1 MPASTSCP
9 ISDVDR
15 ALSSYINSREDTL
28 KIRRTLSRYIVTS
41 LRPVNSATK
50 SQHLNHECPQDIS
63 AVPTNPPGL
72 KGSRLEY
79 LQALRA
85 HSHAQAK
92 HRALQDSLEEL
103 QRQHVDENPTQAQS
117 EYDNGNT
124 QSYISLLRQR
134 RRLAEIQVIQDSLD
148 KLLIARPSHVPKDPR
163 ELVKETLGEQPD
175 LPAERLEQ
183 LSRSND
189 DQSWIFK
196 LKQEVLDSRSNVDR
210 ANAAKVEAQSK
221 SQGLPNLQQQVYALE
236 RARDEIVE
244 WVQVELSKMEEDSV
258 FLEDASPIKR
268 PVNNNAPVTL
278 DSAEQRI
285 RNAYNQYTASRAS
298 LIKSFE
304 NLQQSPAMHKD
315 KPVNAEN
322 VSSNTTSHQA
332 PQPQMPITKILPH
345 LPHLAYTANNE
356 RSLLQQSVYL
366 QAQIASAD
374 QEIEEALLR
383 LSGESH
389 LLPAG
394 ANDVAAW
401 GKTAVEAEAA
411 TEDFVK
417 GHLQASREEV
427 GSVSRIVELCS
438 LQSEVLA
445 SMK

>member
-1 MPASTSCP
+1 
-9 ISDVDR
+9 
-15 ALSSYINSREDTL
+15 
-28 KIRRTLSRYIVTS
+28 
-41 LRPVNSATK
+41 
-50 SQHLNHECPQDIS
+50 
-63 AVPTNPPGL
+63 
-72 KGSRLEY
+72 LE
-79 LQALRA
+79 
-85 HSHAQAK
+85 
-92 HRALQDSLEEL
+92 
-103 QRQHVDENPTQAQS
+103 
-117 EYDNGNT
+117 
-124 QSYISLLRQR
+124 
-134 RRLAEIQVIQDSLD
+134 

-163 ELVKETLGEQPD
+163 ELVKEILGEQPD

-244 WVQVELSKMEEDSV
+244 WVQGELSKMEEDSV

-268 PVNNNAPVTL
+268 PLNNNAPVKL

-285 RNAYNQYTASRAS
+285 RDAYNQYTASRAS
-298 LIKSFE
+298 LIKSYE
-304 NLQQSPAMHKD
+304 SLQQSPTIHKD
-315 KPVNAEN
+315 EPVDAEN
-322 VSSNTTSHQA
+322 KSSNTTSHQA
-332 PQPQMPITKILPH
+332 PQPQMPITKILPL

-411 TEDFVK
+411 TEEFVK

>member
-1 MPASTSCP
+1 MPAPTSCP

-28 KIRRTLSRYIVTS
+28 KIRRTLSRYLVTS

-103 QRQHVDENPTQAQS
+103 QQQHVDENPTQAQS

-124 QSYISLLRQR
+124 QSYIALLRQR
-134 RRLAEIQVIQDSLD
+134 RRLAEIQVIQDSLE

-163 ELVKETLGEQPD
+163 ELVKEILGDQPD

-244 WVQVELSKMEEDSV
+244 WVQGELSKMEEDSV

-268 PVNNNAPVTL
+268 PLNNNAPVKL

-285 RNAYNQYTASRAS
+285 RDAYNQYTASRAS
-298 LIKSFE
+298 LIKSYE
-304 NLQQSPAMHKD
+304 SLQQSPTMHKD
-315 KPVNAEN
+315 EPVDAEN
-322 VSSNTTSHQA
+322 KSSNTTSHQA
-332 PQPQMPITKILPH
+332 PQPQMPITKILPL

-411 TEDFVK
+411 TEEFVK